1 MVLDLI
7 DTTSTNN
14 QTLPWVEK
22 YRPTKLD
29 NIVGQE
35 EIIKLLKNSL
45 ISGNL
50 PHLLLYGP
58 PGTGKTSTIFAFALE
73 LFGPK
78 NFKERV
84 IEVNASDERG
94 INVVRNKIIEFT
106 RRQISTPDKNY
117 PSPNYKLIILDE
129 ADTLTNEAQS
139 ALRKVL
145 EDNSSITRFCFL
157 CNYLNRIIDPIIS
170 RCNKYCFKPLRLP
183 LIIDK
188 ITTIANV
195 EGLDISSDVI
205 KTIAEITEGDLRR
218 SISVLQN
225 LKYLNIHKKQ
235 QGLIIN
241 SDDVKEICGL
251 MPQSFEIRIIDTCF
265 NGKSKIQDITKLTN
279 LIMSNSYSIYSVVD
293 RILRLVLDYD
303 LDDINKS
310 KIVIYFL
317 EIEKQLLGGSDEY
330 LQLLGLLTH
339 IHQVIKDNNN
349 IKNISNK

>member
-1 MVLDLI
+1 MIQVLLLLAM
-7 DTTSTNN
+7 TQS
-14 QTLPWVEK
+14 LPWVEK

-29 NIVGQE
+29 SIVGQE
-35 EIIKLLKNSL
+35 EIVKLLKKAL
-45 ISGNL
+45 ESGNL

-73 LFGPK
+73 LFGPI

-170 RCNKYCFKPLRLP
+170 RCNKYCFKSLSKE
-183 LIIDK
+183 LIIEK
-188 ITTIANV
+188 ITNIANS
-195 EGLDISSDVI
+195 EKLNFNENVI
-205 KTIAEITEGDLRR
+205 KTITEITEGDMRR

-225 LKYLNIHKKQ
+225 LKYLDTYKKEQNI
-235 QGLIIN
+235 IIEPN
-241 SDDVKEICGL
+241 DVRELCGL
-251 MPQSFEIRIIDTCF
+251 MPTYFDTEIQQICF
-265 NGKSKIQDITKLTN
+265 NKESTIEDVTKLAST
-279 LIMSNSYSIYSVVD
+279 IISNSYTIYSVVD
-293 RILRLVLDYD
+293 RILHLVLDYPTN
-303 LDDINKS
+303 DINKS
-310 KIVIYFL
+310 KMIWYFL
-317 EIEKQLLGGSDEY
+317 DIERQLLAGSDEY
-330 LQLLGLLTH
+330 LQLLSLLTH
-339 IHQVIKDNNN
+339 INQT
-349 IKNISNK
+349 IKNINLTNNL